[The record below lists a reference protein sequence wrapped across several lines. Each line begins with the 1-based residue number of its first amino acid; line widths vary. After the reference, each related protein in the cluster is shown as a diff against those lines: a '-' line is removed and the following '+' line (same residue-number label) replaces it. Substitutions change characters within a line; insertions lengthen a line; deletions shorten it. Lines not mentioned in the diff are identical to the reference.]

1 MCVKYKSFLP
11 FYDTSPLGF
20 HGFVPNAAYLR
31 DIYDDFMEEHR
42 HEIDQ
47 MAAMT
52 SGEICAID
60 HSHKVCQKV
69 LMIIIVSYHEAY
81 CKGSGRTHLHGTTYS
96 YK

>member
-1 MCVKYKSFLP
+1 MDRHIGVKYKSFLS
-11 FYDTSPLGF
+11 FDNTSPCGF
-20 HGFVPNAAYLR
+20 HGFVPSAAYLR

-60 HSHKVCQKV
+60 HSHKVCH
-69 LMIIIVSYHEAY
+69 LIV
-81 CKGSGRTHLHGTTYS
+81 
-96 YK
+96 